1 MKLNFLALLVIIIS
15 FTSFAQDKQQINNN
29 KNQVTT
35 LYFIRHAEKDRTDK
49 TNRDPHLTDTGQARA
64 EHWNA
69 ILKHVNFDAV
79 YSTNYHRTKETASPI
94 ANRCKLDL
102 TIYNANDL
110 DGTKL
115 VTSNLGKTVL
125 MVGHSNS
132 TPKFVNSV
140 IGQDNYQDIEDNN
153 NGNLYIV
160 TIVDNIIIDQ
170 VLEINPR

>member
-15 FTSFAQDKQQINNN
+15 FTSFAQDKQQIKNN

-49 TNRDPHLTDTGQARA
+49 TNKDPHLIDTGQARA

-79 YSTNYHRTKETASPI
+79 YSTNYHRTKETALPI